1 MTYNEWRDE
10 LKSNLLS
17 VSPSERRRVL
27 DYYAEAYADRR
38 DAGYTEREIIE
49 DFGAPYDA
57 AQRILSDRP
66 APSYDYFDDDYDA
79 RRSAKPRENDRRE
92 REERRAREREERRES
107 RENRK
112 HEKRAYDEYDEYER
126 RYPERDYENRRR
138 ADPPKDNSH
147 PILFAILCILFGIPM
162 FGVFM
167 ALVGI
172 TIGLCSAPFAAI
184 IAGCGSMGAG
194 IGQMVGGH
202 LYEGLAT
209 LGTGAVVFGI
219 GLILIPAFFT
229 VVKYLWKMLKH
240 FFSWMKS
247 LLNDGRRYI

>member
-17 VSPSERRRVL
+17 VSASERRRVL

-66 APSYDYFDDDYDA
+66 SSSYDDYDDVYDT
-79 RRSAKPRENDRRE
+79 RRDERPRESAKRE
-92 REERRAREREERRES
+92 REEKRAREREERREN
-107 RENRK
+107 RERK
-112 HEKRAYDEYDEYER
+112 REKRNYDEYDEYER
-126 RYPERDYENRRR
+126 RYPERDYEPRRR
-138 ADPPKDNSH
+138 VDPPKDNSH
-147 PILFAILCILFGIPM
+147 PFLFAILCILFAIPM

-172 TIGLCSAPFAAI
+172 TIGLCTAPFFCI
-184 IAGCGSMGAG
+184 IAGCASMGGG
-194 IGQMVGGH
+194 IGQIVGGY
-202 LYEGLAT
+202 LYDGLAL
-209 LGTGAVVFGI
+209 LGTGAVVFGV
-219 GLILIPAFFT
+219 GLILIPIFFT